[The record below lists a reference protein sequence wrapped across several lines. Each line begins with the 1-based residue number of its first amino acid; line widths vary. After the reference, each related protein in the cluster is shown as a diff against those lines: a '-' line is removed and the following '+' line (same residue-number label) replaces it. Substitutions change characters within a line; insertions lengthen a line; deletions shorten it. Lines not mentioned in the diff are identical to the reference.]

1 MKAMSNKAAPVNAPI
16 ASWFQ
21 FGHAWHVTEHR
32 RSVSHIT
39 TFMKTKI
46 DIKSALIGLLLG
58 IVATVAIA
66 AASSP
71 SQVGRYQISGAGSF
85 GLVLDTATG
94 QVWTMFFSSSGGRND
109 GEAFYQPKAGIT
121 K

>member
-1 MKAMSNKAAPVNAPI
+1 MN
-16 ASWFQ
+16 
-21 FGHAWHVTEHR
+21 
-32 RSVSHIT
+32 
-39 TFMKTKI
+39 TKI

-58 IVATVAIA
+58 IVTTVAIA

-71 SQVGRYQISGAGSF
+71 GQIGRYQVSGAGSF

-94 QVWTMFFSSSGGRND
+94 QVWTMFFSQSGGRHD
-109 GEAFYQPKAGIT
+109 GETFYQPKAGQT